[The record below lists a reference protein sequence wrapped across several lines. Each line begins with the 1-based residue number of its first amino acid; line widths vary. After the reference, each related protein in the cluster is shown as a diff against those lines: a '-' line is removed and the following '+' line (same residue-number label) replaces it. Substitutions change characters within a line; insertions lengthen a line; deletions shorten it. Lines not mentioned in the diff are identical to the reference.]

1 MGLNM
6 YKILNDFKWNEL
18 EKFVQFTPTNDA
30 IE

>member
-6 YKILNDFKWNEL
+6 YKILNDFKWYQL
-18 EKFVQFTPTNDA
+18 EKFVQQTPTNDA